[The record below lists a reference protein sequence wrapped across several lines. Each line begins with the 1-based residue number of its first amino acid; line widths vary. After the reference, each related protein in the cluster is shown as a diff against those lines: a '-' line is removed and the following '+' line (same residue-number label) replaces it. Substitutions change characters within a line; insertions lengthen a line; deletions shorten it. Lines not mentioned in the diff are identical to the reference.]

1 MNWLEVL
8 DVIWQWISRSF
19 HFVFPR
25 MLNINRHINIFMYKW
40 YRTWQNWNI
49 YVTRY
54 QISNVLKILYHNTQ
68 ASLMYIIFII
78 GWSSNE
84 VFEYIFSAFNKWRN
98 IVKCTLKSDMFLSC
112 IQKWF
117 GNFIFK
123 RYEKITSRYIPINE
137 FLCFIQLTVVFV
149 LFNLI
154 IIFHF
159 VQIWHHK
166 TNIIAAPLK
175 IAFYMGHIFNGWAKF
190 ILNSLYFYGLI

>member
-1 MNWLEVL
+1 MAY
-8 DVIWQWISRSF
+8 S
-19 HFVFPR
+19 
-25 MLNINRHINIFMYKW
+25 NRHLEYLTIFSCEMF
-40 YRTWQNWNI
+40 N
-49 YVTRY
+49 
-54 QISNVLKILYHNTQ
+54 
-68 ASLMYIIFII
+68 
-78 GWSSNE
+78 
-84 VFEYIFSAFNKWRN
+84 YIFSALLNKELFSHIRWMPTFFLLLFKN
-98 IVKCTLKSDMFLSC
+98 ISETSFS
-112 IQKWF
+112 
-117 GNFIFK
+117 K
-123 RYEKITSRYIPINE
+123 RYENITSRFIPINE